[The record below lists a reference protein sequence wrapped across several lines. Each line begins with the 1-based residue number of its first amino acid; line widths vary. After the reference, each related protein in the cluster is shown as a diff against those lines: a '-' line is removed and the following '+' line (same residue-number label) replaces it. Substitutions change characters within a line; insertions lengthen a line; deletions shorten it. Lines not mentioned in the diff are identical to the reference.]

1 VTTLPVDPLMVRP
14 QWPAMDIEE
23 TIKTIERMGRDI
35 VPALKDI
42 EPIRHIPEESLVAP
56 S

>member
-1 VTTLPVDPLMVRP
+1 MVRP

-23 TIKTIERMGRDI
+23 TIKTIERLGREI

-42 EPIRHIPEESLVAP
+42 EPIRHIPEESLAVPA
-56 S
+56 